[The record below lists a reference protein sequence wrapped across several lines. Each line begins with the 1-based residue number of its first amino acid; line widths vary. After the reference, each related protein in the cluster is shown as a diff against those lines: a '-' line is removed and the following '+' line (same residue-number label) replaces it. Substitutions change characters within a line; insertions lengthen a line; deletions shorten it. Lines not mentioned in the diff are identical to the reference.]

1 MDTVGDF
8 LTVIR
13 NGMAA
18 KHEKI
23 DVPASKIKAAVAEV
37 LKKNSYIG
45 NFKVVKDGKQGMM
58 RVYLNYKENGE
69 PMINGLKRASRPG
82 LRYYVGKD
90 DVPNVMSGY
99 GMSIVSTSKGV
110 MSGGEA
116 RKQNVGGE
124 VLCYVW

>member
-13 NGMAA
+13 NGLSAN
-18 KHEKI
+18 HEKV
-23 DVPASKIKAAVAEV
+23 DVPASNLKVAIAEV

-45 NFKVVKDGKQGMM
+45 NYKVVKDGKQGVM
-58 RVYLNYKENGE
+58 RIYLQYKNNGQ
-69 PMINGLKRASRPG
+69 PAIKGIKRVSKPS
-82 LRYYVGKD
+82 LRRYVGKD
-90 DVPNVMSGY
+90 DVPNVISGY
-99 GMSIVSTSKGV
+99 GMSVLSTSKGV

-116 RKQNVGGE
+116 KKESVGGE

>member
-13 NGMAA
+13 NGMTA
-18 KHEKI
+18 KHETV
-23 DVPASKIKAAVAEV
+23 DMPASKIKAAIAGV
-37 LKKNSYIG
+37 LEKNSYISSY
-45 NFKVVKDGKQGMM
+45 KIVKDGKQGMM
-58 RVYLNYKENGE
+58 RVYLNYKDNGQ
-69 PMINGLKRASRPG
+69 PSIAGIKRASRPG
-82 LRYYVGKD
+82 LRYYVNKD
-90 DVPNVMSGY
+90 KVPNIMSGY